1 MKQNQPRRP
10 RKWSAYET
18 GKGCIAQSVTRSCK
32 DGKDAAKMYERKVK
46 RLSDRLGV

>member
-1 MKQNQPRRP
+1 MKQNKNNCP

-18 GKGCIAQSVTRSCK
+18 GKGRIAQSVTRSCK
-32 DGKDAAKMYERKVK
+32 GGKDAAKMYERKVK